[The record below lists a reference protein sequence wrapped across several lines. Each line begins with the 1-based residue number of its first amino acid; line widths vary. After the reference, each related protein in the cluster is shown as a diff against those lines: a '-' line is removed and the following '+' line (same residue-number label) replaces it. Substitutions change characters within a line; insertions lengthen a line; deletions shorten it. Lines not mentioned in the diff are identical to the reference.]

1 MSNSDDVKPP
11 GPPTLFGNEP
21 DAGAAGQTRILAS
34 LEGRVPMAAK
44 APASKRGRGYV
55 TGGLVAVAAAAVAG
69 WLWLDPGADAP
80 VPMQADKPSAP
91 AHSGASATAPGAQ
104 ALAGH
109 APGSS
114 PATAVAP
121 SEPVHA
127 AEAPQPQ
134 AATIVD
140 AGSSDPVLD
149 SLGKVDGATAAAGA
163 AAGAVTGATTLAA
176 LTALGSQPATARPQ
190 SAEISKSSKKAS
202 SAKAASSA
210 AKSTTNAA
218 SSKDKAAV
226 AKSSTAAKPSRTA
239 RRKASSAAADPD
251 AEVLAALL
259 SQPEGKPI
267 STAASTRPSAKA
279 RN

>member
-44 APASKRGRGYV
+44 APASKPGRRYV
-55 TGGLVAVAAAAVAG
+55 AGGLVAVAAAAVAG

-80 VPMQADKPSAP
+80 VTMQADKPSAP
-91 AHSGASATAPGAQ
+91 AQAGADASAPGTQ

-109 APGSS
+109 AAGSS

-121 SEPVHA
+121 PEGVHA
-127 AEAPQPQ
+127 AEPPQPQ

-163 AAGAVTGATTLAA
+163 LAGATTLAA

-202 SAKAASSA
+202 SAKTASSA

-218 SSKDKAAV
+218 NSKDKAAA
-226 AKSSTAAKPSRTA
+226 AKSSTAAKPTRTA

-267 STAASTRPSAKA
+267 STAAASTRPSAKA

>member
-1 MSNSDDVKPP
+1 MSNSDDVKPS

-44 APASKRGRGYV
+44 APASKPGRRYV
-55 TGGLVAVAAAAVAG
+55 AGGLVAVAAAAVAG
-69 WLWLDPGADAP
+69 WLWLDRGADVS
-80 VPMQADKPSAP
+80 VPMQADKPAAP
-91 AHSGASATAPGAQ
+91 AQSGGGATAAGSQ
-104 ALAGH
+104 ALAGN

-114 PATAVAP
+114 PAASVAP
-121 SEPVHA
+121 PEPVHA

-140 AGSSDPVLD
+140 AGSSDPALD

-163 AAGAVTGATTLAA
+163 VAGATTLAA

-190 SAEISKSSKKAS
+190 SAENSKSSKKTS
-202 SAKAASSA
+202 GAKTTSSA
-210 AKSTTNAA
+210 AKSTTNGA
-218 SSKDKAAV
+218 SSKDRAAV
-226 AKSSTAAKPSRTA
+226 AKSSTAAKPTRTA

-267 STAASTRPSAKA
+267 STAAASTRPSAKA